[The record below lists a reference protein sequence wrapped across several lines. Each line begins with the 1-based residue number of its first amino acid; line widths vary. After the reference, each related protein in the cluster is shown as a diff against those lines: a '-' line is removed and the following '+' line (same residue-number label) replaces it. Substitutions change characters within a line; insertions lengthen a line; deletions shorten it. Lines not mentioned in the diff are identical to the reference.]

1 MELHWSSNFWRK
13 TKRTQNLP
21 WQRSRNTFSN
31 CFDYFFAGLPCD
43 PPASPS
49 GSRWVRQVNA
59 RQADE
64 NSSRGNAILGGRKE
78 TEARRDQNKRQG
90 VYHHHPQRHAHSRP
104 ASAVCRSGER
114 SAEGLLALRVFATRL
129 RVPAAVLG
137 GHLRPVEGCR
147 RPGLHLTNLFFRE
160 TVTEKARTFWKIK
173 YEQTI

>member
-1 MELHWSSNFWRK
+1 MSQSYRTNTDGPVELFVM
-13 TKRTQNLP
+13 TEFDCF
-21 WQRSRNTFSN
+21 SRFIIFIISFLFS
-31 CFDYFFAGLPCD
+31 GLPCD

-49 GSRWVRQVNA
+49 RSRWVREVNS

-78 TEARRDQNKRQG
+78 TEARRDQDQRQG
-90 VYHHHPQRHAHSRP
+90 VYHHHPQRHAHRRP

-137 GHLRPVEGCR
+137 VHLRPLEGCWC
-147 RPGLHLTNLFFRE
+147 PGFNLM
-160 TVTEKARTFWKIK
+160 
-173 YEQTI
+173 QTSFKDTAKKLDH